1 MNIQLSSGRLYIGDK
16 YVADVHD
23 AEISKVSLGDTDI
36 DYDKK
41 RFPIRNNL
49 IQSVIFDCSNVRL
62 DPVFALY
69 IRHETERF
77 QKKKELLKPKWIHCP
92 FHRGVFIEF
101 SDSTQ
106 RYWRIF

>member
-1 MNIQLSSGRLYIGDK
+1 MGNECI
-16 YVADVHD
+16 ADLQDGGVL
-23 AEISKVSLGDTDI
+23 EFSMSDTDI

-49 IQSVIFDCSNVRL
+49 TQSVTFDCSNVRL

-77 QKKKELLKPKWIHCP
+77 QKKKELLNPKWIHYP
-92 FHRGVFIEF
+92 FHKGELIEF
-101 SDSTQ
+101 SDSIQ
-106 RYWRIF
+106 KYWKVY

>member
-1 MNIQLSSGRLYIGDK
+1 MSIQLSSVKLYIGDK

-49 IQSVIFDCSNVRL
+49 TQSVTFDCSNVRF
-62 DPVFALY
+62 DPMFELY
-69 IRHETERF
+69 IRHEAERL
-77 QKKKELLKPKWIHCP
+77 QKKKELLKPRWIHCP
-92 FHRGVFIEF
+92 FHRGELIEF

-106 RYWRIF
+106 KYWRIF

>member
-1 MNIQLSSGRLYIGDK
+1 MSIQLSSGRLYIGNK

-49 IQSVIFDCSNVRL
+49 TQPVTFNCSNVCL
-62 DPVFALY
+62 DPVFELY
-69 IRHETERF
+69 IRHEAERL
-77 QKKKELLKPKWIHCP
+77 QKKKELLKPKWI
-92 FHRGVFIEF
+92 RNM
-101 SDSTQ
+101 S
-106 RYWRIF
+106 